1 MVFGG
6 PSVDFTRSSIYLM
19 TRIDTGP
26 KDDVQKTTSVQI
38 RRYNYLTKKDTV
50 LFSDDATSKFTFL
63 VQAPAQL
70 PAAWD
75 PASSRFYFFAKQRTS
90 AKGTLFYVDFSAW
103 KDGDTVKTL
112 ADAVVLYADKS
123 DCFDK

>member
-6 PSVDFTRSSIYLM
+6 PSVDFARSSIYLM
-19 TRIDTGP
+19 TRTTTGP
-26 KDDVQKTTSVQI
+26 DDVQI